1 MTCPG
6 PEPST
11 QHSAGGSPPARRR
24 RRFPAWRRPV
34 LGLWSRA
41 ALAVDSRVAQDS
53 GGWGGITLANNVG
66 SPDEVDAVLA
76 EAQ

>member
-1 MTCPG
+1 M
-6 PEPST
+6 
-11 QHSAGGSPPARRR
+11 
-24 RRFPAWRRPV
+24 